1 MANEET
7 KVVEEQTS
15 NETPLSESEKEQV
28 QEIVQYNQQIQQS
41 LGSLAV
47 RKIQLEA
54 QENQLKQQLATNSQK
69 ETEFAQKIESKY
81 GVGSLDVQR
90 GVFVPSEQ

>member
-7 KVVEEQTS
+7 KVVEQST

-28 QEIVQYNQQIQQS
+28 QEIVQMNQAIQQA
-41 LGSLAV
+41 LGNLAIK
-47 RKIQLEA
+47 KIQLDNE
-54 QENQLKQQLATNSQK
+54 EIQLKQQLANNSQK
-69 ETEFAQKIESKY
+69 ETEFAKKIESKY
-81 GVGSLDVQR
+81 GAGSLDVQK

>member
-7 KVVEEQTS
+7 KVVEQST

-28 QEIVQYNQQIQQS
+28 QEIVQMNQAVQQAF
-41 LGSLAV
+41 GNLAIK
-47 RKIQLEA
+47 KIQLEN
-54 QENQLKQQLATNSQK
+54 EETQLKQQLANKSQK
-69 ETEFAQKIESKY
+69 ETEFANKIESKY
-81 GVGSLDVQR
+81 GAGSLDVQK

>member
-1 MANEET
+1 MANEDT

-28 QEIVQYNQQIQQS
+28 QEIVQNNQQITQA

-47 RKIQLEA
+47 RKIQLET
-54 QENQLKQQLATNSQK
+54 QEAQLKQQLANNSQK

-81 GVGSLDVQR
+81 GAGSLDVQR
-90 GVFVPSEQ
+90 GVFVPSE

>member
-7 KVVEEQTS
+7 KVVEQST

-28 QEIVQYNQQIQQS
+28 QEIVQMNQAIQQA
-41 LGSLAV
+41 LGNLAIK
-47 RKIQLEA
+47 KIQLDNE
-54 QENQLKQQLATNSQK
+54 ETQLKQQLANNSQK
-69 ETEFAQKIESKY
+69 ETEFAKKIESKY
-81 GVGSLDVQR
+81 GTGSLDVQK

>member
-7 KVVEEQTS
+7 KVVEPTT

-28 QEIVQYNQQIQQS
+28 QEILQMNQELQQAF
-41 LGSLAV
+41 GNLAV
-47 RKIQLEA
+47 RKIQLES
-54 QENQLKQQLATNSQK
+54 QETQLKQQFATNSQK

-81 GVGSLDVQR
+81 GRGSVDVQK
-90 GVFVPSEQ
+90 GVFIPAEQ

>member
-7 KVVEEQTS
+7 KVVEPTT
-15 NETPLSESEKEQV
+15 NETPLSESEKEQI
-28 QEIVQYNQQIQQS
+28 QEILQTNQELQQAF
-41 LGSLAV
+41 GNLAV

-54 QENQLKQQLATNSQK
+54 QETQLKQQFATNSQK

-81 GVGSLDVQR
+81 GRGSVDVQK
-90 GVFVPSEQ
+90 GVFIPAEQ

>member
-7 KVVEEQTS
+7 KVVEPTT
-15 NETPLSESEKEQV
+15 NETPLSESEREQV
-28 QEIVQYNQQIQQS
+28 QEILQMNQELQQAF
-41 LGSLAV
+41 GNLAV

-54 QENQLKQQLATNSQK
+54 QETQLKQQFATNSQK

-81 GVGSLDVQR
+81 GRGSVDVQK
-90 GVFVPSEQ
+90 GVFIPAEQ

>member
-28 QEIVQYNQQIQQS
+28 QEIVQNNQQIQQS
-41 LGSLAV
+41 LGALAV
-47 RKIQLEA
+47 RKIQLET
-54 QENQLKQQLATNSQK
+54 QEAQLKQQLANNSQK

-81 GVGSLDVQR
+81 GVGSLDVQK

>member
-7 KVVEEQTS
+7 KVVEPTT

-28 QEIVQYNQQIQQS
+28 QEILQTNQELQQAF
-41 LGSLAV
+41 GNLAV
-47 RKIQLEA
+47 RKINLEA
-54 QENQLKQQLATNSQK
+54 QENQLKQQFATNSQK

-81 GVGSLDVQR
+81 GRGTIDVQK
-90 GVFVPSEQ
+90 GVFIPSEQ

>member
-7 KVVEEQTS
+7 KVVEPTT
-15 NETPLSESEKEQV
+15 NETPLSESEREQV
-28 QEIVQYNQQIQQS
+28 QEILQMNQELQQAF
-41 LGSLAV
+41 GNLAV

-54 QENQLKQQLATNSQK
+54 QETQLKQQFATNSQK

-81 GVGSLDVQR
+81 GRGSVDIQK
-90 GVFVPSEQ
+90 GVFTPAEQ

>member
-7 KVVEEQTS
+7 KVVEPTT

-28 QEIVQYNQQIQQS
+28 QEILQTNQELQQAF
-41 LGSLAV
+41 GNLAV
-47 RKIQLEA
+47 RKINLEA
-54 QENQLKQQLATNSQK
+54 QENQLKQQFVTNSQK

-81 GVGSLDVQR
+81 GRGSVDVQK
-90 GVFVPSEQ
+90 GVFIPAEQ

>member
-7 KVVEEQTS
+7 KVVEPTT
-15 NETPLSESEKEQV
+15 NETPLSESEKEQI
-28 QEIVQYNQQIQQS
+28 QEILQTNQELQQAF
-41 LGSLAV
+41 GNLAV

-54 QENQLKQQLATNSQK
+54 QETQLKQQFATNSQK

-81 GVGSLDVQR
+81 GRGSLDVQR

>member
-7 KVVEEQTS
+7 KVVEPTT

-28 QEIVQYNQQIQQS
+28 QEILQTNQELQQAF
-41 LGSLAV
+41 GNLAV
-47 RKIQLEA
+47 RKINLEA
-54 QENQLKQQLATNSQK
+54 QENQLKQQLSTNSQK

-81 GVGSLDVQR
+81 GRGTLDVQK
-90 GVFVPSEQ
+90 GVFIPSEQ

>member
-7 KVVEEQTS
+7 KVVEPTT

-28 QEIVQYNQQIQQS
+28 QEILQTNQELQQAF
-41 LGSLAV
+41 GNLAV
-47 RKIQLEA
+47 RKINLEA
-54 QENQLKQQLATNSQK
+54 QENQLKQQFVTNSQK

-81 GVGSLDVQR
+81 GRGSVDVQK
-90 GVFVPSEQ
+90 GVFIPTEQ

>member
-7 KVVEEQTS
+7 KVVEPTT

-28 QEIVQYNQQIQQS
+28 QEILQTNQELQQAF
-41 LGSLAV
+41 GNLAV
-47 RKIQLEA
+47 RKINLET
-54 QENQLKQQLATNSQK
+54 QENQLKQQFATNSQK

-81 GVGSLDVQR
+81 GRGSVDIQK
-90 GVFVPSEQ
+90 GVFIPAEQ

>member
-1 MANEET
+1 MANEDT

-28 QEIVQYNQQIQQS
+28 QEIVQNNQQITQA

-47 RKIQLEA
+47 RKIQLET
-54 QENQLKQQLATNSQK
+54 QEAQLKQQLANNSQK

-81 GVGSLDVQR
+81 GAGSLDVQR

>member
-7 KVVEEQTS
+7 KVVEPTT

-28 QEIVQYNQQIQQS
+28 QEILQTNQELQQAF
-41 LGSLAV
+41 GNLAV
-47 RKIQLEA
+47 RKIQLET
-54 QENQLKQQLATNSQK
+54 QETQLKQQFVTNSQK

-81 GVGSLDVQR
+81 GRGSVDVQK
-90 GVFVPSEQ
+90 GVFIPAEQ